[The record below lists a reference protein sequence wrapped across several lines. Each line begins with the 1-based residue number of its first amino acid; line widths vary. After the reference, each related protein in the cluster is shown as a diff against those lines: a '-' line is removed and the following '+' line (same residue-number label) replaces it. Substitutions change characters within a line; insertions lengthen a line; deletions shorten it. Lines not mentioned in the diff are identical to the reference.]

1 MNMYRFIE
9 VEKAGERS
17 LNRAGA
23 VLEVSRAADDEWR
36 RQQPSR
42 RAQEDQELTEKVRTI
57 FTAPGRRTGRH
68 GSTGR
73 CARRDQV
80 LAQAGGPADGRAAAP
95 GPAPSALE
103 ADRGGRP
110 GGDDHRRGPDRAAAP
125 ARRRRPLLGGRPH
138 VRADLGGVGRPGHR
152 DRPGLAAGGGRGDGR
167 PPAHGPG
174 LRRPPDG
181 DQAAPARSRP
191 DLPSDGAASTPRR
204 SSPGCRPGTASG
216 RAGRGRGHAGTTR
229 WWSRSTRPRRWS

>member
-80 LAQAGGPADGRAAAP
+80 LAQAGGPADGRAATP
-95 GPAPSALE
+95 GPAPSAPYT
-103 ADRGGRP
+103 DGTPVRCRTSGRGVYCGC
-110 GGDDHRRGPDRAAAP
+110 GWEDCLLRGPRLSEA
-125 ARRRRPLLGGRPH
+125 
-138 VRADLGGVGRPGHR
+138 
-152 DRPGLAAGGGRGDGR
+152 LAAFLFCLGV
-167 PPAHGPG
+167 
-174 LRRPPDG
+174 
-181 DQAAPARSRP
+181 AR
-191 DLPSDGAASTPRR
+191 
-204 SSPGCRPGTASG
+204 C
-216 RAGRGRGHAGTTR
+216 
-229 WWSRSTRPRRWS
+229 

>member
-23 VLEVSRAADDEWR
+23 VLTASRAAHDEWR

-73 CARRDQV
+73 W
-80 LAQAGGPADGRAAAP
+80 G
-95 GPAPSALE
+95 
-103 ADRGGRP
+103 
-110 GGDDHRRGPDRAAAP
+110 RRGPGARASGWPGRWASSSSRAGTVGAGSGP
-125 ARRRRPLLGGRPH
+125 RWPTRRR
-138 VRADLGGVGRPGHR
+138 
-152 DRPGLAAGGGRGDGR
+152 
-167 PPAHGPG
+167 
-174 LRRPPDG
+174 
-181 DQAAPARSRP
+181 
-191 DLPSDGAASTPRR
+191 
-204 SSPGCRPGTASG
+204 
-216 RAGRGRGHAGTTR
+216 
-229 WWSRSTRPRRWS
+229 